1 MMLKNIDRT
10 VIIKSF
16 LGFFLAFFLLFSHL
30 NSIPLVDQLT
40 HKYFTTS
47 IEKAGIAYATCRVVN
62 ASVSV
67 VKESNLQLEP
77 AGVGMSLAIGQVLGP
92 IYDMVEKLSDI
103 LILAIT
109 SLGVQKLIYEISLH
123 LTPQILG
130 VLLLL
135 ISVMMWFPSQKIK
148 RLQAFLLQVTF
159 LVLIFRLCLPI
170 SSIANNFIYK
180 NYFEDQISQARNNLE
195 LDTSRVD
202 VIRNITLPESDGILS
217 TIKNSSIFVGEKTSE
232 FKTIFVNTIN
242 NAANI
247 IENLL
252 TLSFLYLGIFVIQ
265 VLFLPLL
272 SFWLMLKS
280 VRILNPWH
288 Y

>member
-1 MMLKNIDRT
+1 MIKTLDRKM
-10 VIIKSF
+10 IIKSL
-16 LGFFLAFFLLFSHL
+16 LGFIAAFFLLFSHIY
-30 NSIPLVDQLT
+30 SIPLVDKST
-40 HKYFTTS
+40 HEYFTKA

-92 IYDMVEKLSDI
+92 VYDMVEKLSNI

-123 LTPQILG
+123 MTPQIIG
-130 VLLLL
+130 VLLLI
-135 ISVMMWFPSQKIK
+135 ISTLMWFDSNKIK
-148 RLQAFLLQVTF
+148 RFQAFLLQ
-159 LVLIFRLCLPI
+159 LSIIVLIFRMCLPI
-170 SSIANNFIYK
+170 SSIANDFIYK
-180 NYFEDQISQARNNLE
+180 NYFEDQISQARQNLDLE
-195 LDTSRVD
+195 TARVD
-202 VIRNITLPESDGILS
+202 KMHNISFPESDGIFS
-217 TIKNSSIFVGEKTSE
+217 TIKNSSTYVSEKTTE

-242 NAANI
+242 NAGNI

-252 TLSFLYLGIFVIQ
+252 SLSFLYLGIFVIQ

-280 VRILNPWH
+280 MRILNPWH